1 MGISERKLRHR
12 EEVKA
17 SILHAAKQLVKMEGW
32 QALSVRKIADVIEYS
47 VPVIYEY
54 FDNKEALL
62 FELSLEG
69 FHLLKKDLNAA
80 LVSCAIPEEQLKRLS
95 CAYWDFAFKNREYY
109 QLMYGIGMPCSSTGR
124 LKPELNI
131 FGRLIGNAMKE
142 IDYLQRMNEH
152 EIDFRA
158 SLLWS
163 MLHGLI
169 SIVMMRNP
177 DVDYKMDKEV
187 MEESITAYI
196 TYLRRFHSPS

>member
-1 MGISERKLRHR
+1 MGISERRLRHR

-17 SILHAAKQLVKMEGW
+17 SILHAAKHLVKMEGW
-32 QALSVRKIADVIEYS
+32 QALSIRKIADVIEYS

-69 FHLLKKDLNAA
+69 FHLLKKDLDTA
-80 LVSCAIPEEQLKRLS
+80 LVSSATPEEQLKKLAG
-95 CAYWDFAFKNREYY
+95 AYWDFAFKNREYY
-109 QLMYGIGMPCSSTGR
+109 QLMYGIGIPCSSTGK

-131 FGRLIGNAMKE
+131 FGRLIGNSMKD
-142 IDYLQRMNEH
+142 IDSQQKMSEH
-152 EIDFRA
+152 EIDFRT
-158 SLLWS
+158 SLLWC

-177 DVDYKMDKEV
+177 DVDYKLDKEV
-187 MEESITAYI
+187 MEESISAFI
-196 TYLRRFHSPS
+196 AYLRVLHSLS